1 MAGSLGVGRVGVR
14 GVFALVGLLLGAGL
28 SGCDRGCDRGD
39 AERRPLVVFAASS
52 LTEAFGEL
60 ERAFEQAHPA
70 VDVQLAFAGSGVLR
84 LQIEQG
90 AGADVFA
97 SADVDHM
104 GALTAAGRVHTARVF
119 AHNGLV
125 VIVPLDDRAQIAAFG
140 DLPRAK
146 RLVIGGPTVP
156 VGRYTRVML
165 DRAAASLGAEFAAAV
180 RANVVSEENNV
191 RLVRAKVELGEADA
205 AVVYHTDAVA
215 SKRVRIVPVPA
226 AFDVRAQYLIGLVE
240 GSAAAEEAQRWVAF
254 VASEAGRRVLARH
267 GFGLP

>member
-1 MAGSLGVGRVGVR
+1 MLSGRGAEWVGV
-14 GVFALVGLLLGAGL
+14 FGLLLALSVGL
-28 SGCDRGCDRGD
+28 IGCDRGEAG
-39 AERRPLVVFAASS
+39 RRRLVVFAASS
-52 LTEAFGEL
+52 LTEAMGEL
-60 ERAFEQAHPA
+60 ERAFERAHPA
-70 VDVQLAFAGSGVLR
+70 IDVQLAFAGSGVLR

-90 AGADVFA
+90 AHADVFA

-104 GALTAAGRVHTARVF
+104 RALTVAGRVHEARVF

-125 VIVPLDDRAQIAAFG
+125 VIVPRDDPAQITAFG

-156 VGRYTRVML
+156 VGRYTRLML
-165 DRAAASLGAEFAAAV
+165 DRAAASLGAGFAAAV

-226 AFDVRAQYLIGLVE
+226 AFDVRADYLIGLVE
-240 GSAAAEEAQRWVAF
+240 GSAATDEARRWVAF